1 MPSVLVILLLLV
13 LPVEFEDHDGLIHVM
28 SVINDHAWAPPT
40 SHIEHIYEYDAF
52 NLLFNGRCPT

>member
-52 NLLFNGRCPT
+52 NQ